1 MLNIYYFDQDIGPV
15 TQKEPLKPNFI
26 QAKKIDELIPSLD
39 DAYNPKNIPHYS
51 SKVINDF
58 VIQQVNIVSVMNF
71 ARMVQLIQKVLFT
84 SYHLDMILRTLFKK
98 QLNAWKL
105 KWHEMTLS

>member
-39 DAYNPKNIPHYS
+39 DAYNP
-51 SKVINDF
+51 
-58 VIQQVNIVSVMNF
+58 
-71 ARMVQLIQKVLFT
+71 
-84 SYHLDMILRTLFKK
+84 
-98 QLNAWKL
+98 
-105 KWHEMTLS
+105 

>member
-15 TQKEPLKPNFI
+15 AQKEPLKPNFI

-39 DAYNPKNIPHYS
+39 DAYNPKKYPSLLIKGHQRFCNPVGQHRIS
-51 SKVINDF
+51 NEFCKNGVVDSKSAVHFISPRHDLKN
-58 VIQQVNIVSVMNF
+58 
-71 ARMVQLIQKVLFT
+71 
-84 SYHLDMILRTLFKK
+84 LFKK